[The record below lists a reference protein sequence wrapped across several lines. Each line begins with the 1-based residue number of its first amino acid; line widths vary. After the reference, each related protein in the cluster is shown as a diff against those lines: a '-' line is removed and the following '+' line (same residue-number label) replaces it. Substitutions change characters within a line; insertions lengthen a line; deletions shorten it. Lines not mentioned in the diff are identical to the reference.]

1 MGGRT
6 VTDAG
11 LGLGAVEL
19 RVQENGEDVLVYAF
33 RAIDE
38 AAEMFDFL
46 RDFFPGAKFIIQPL
60 MH

>member
-1 MGGRT
+1 MSDRGIGQR
-6 VTDAG
+6 
-11 LGLGAVEL
+11 AVEL

-33 RAIDE
+33 KAIDE

-46 RDFFPGAKFIIQPL
+46 RDFFPGAKFVIQPL

>member
-1 MGGRT
+1 MT
-6 VTDAG
+6 AAG
-11 LGLGAVEL
+11 LGRRAVEL

-33 RAIDE
+33 KAIDE
-38 AAEMFDFL
+38 AAEMFNFL